1 MDIEEIKHM
10 LFHALTEESLEAK
23 LDAAKSQQEVYGIL
37 QELDYF
43 TLSME
48 EFQQGIKA
56 ILFLFLQDIEAYIY

>member
-1 MDIEEIKHM
+1 MVIEEIKHM

-56 ILFLFLQDIEAYIY
+56 MQNEAE

>member
-23 LDAAKSQQEVYGIL
+23 LDAAKSQQDVYGIL

-56 ILFLFLQDIEAYIY
+56 MQNEAE

>member
-23 LDAAKSQQEVYGIL
+23 LVAAKSQQEVYGIL

-56 ILFLFLQDIEAYIY
+56 MQNEAE

>member
-1 MDIEEIKHM
+1 MDIGEIKHM
-10 LFHALTEESLEAK
+10 LFHALTEESLEAR
-23 LDAAKSQQEVYGIL
+23 LDEAKSQQEVYEIL

-56 ILFLFLQDIEAYIY
+56 MQEEA

>member
-48 EFQQGIKA
+48 EFQQGIKVM
-56 ILFLFLQDIEAYIY
+56 QNEAE

>member
-10 LFHALTEESLEAK
+10 LFHALTEESLAAK

-56 ILFLFLQDIEAYIY
+56 MQNEAE

>member
-56 ILFLFLQDIEAYIY
+56 MKNEAE

>member
-23 LDAAKSQQEVYGIL
+23 LDAEKSQQEVYGIL

-56 ILFLFLQDIEAYIY
+56 MQNEAE

>member
-48 EFQQGIKA
+48 EFQQGIKEM
-56 ILFLFLQDIEAYIY
+56 QNEAE

>member
-23 LDAAKSQQEVYGIL
+23 LDEAKSQQEVYRIL

-43 TLSME
+43 TLTME
-48 EFQQGIKA
+48 EFQQGI
-56 ILFLFLQDIEAYIY
+56 EAMQKEHE